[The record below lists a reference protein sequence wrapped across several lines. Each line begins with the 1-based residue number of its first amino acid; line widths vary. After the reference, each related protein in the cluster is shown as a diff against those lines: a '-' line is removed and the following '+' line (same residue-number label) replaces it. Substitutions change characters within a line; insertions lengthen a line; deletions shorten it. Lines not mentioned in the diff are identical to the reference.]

1 MSLERCMDFSNTFLE
16 SSSIFLKKTVD
27 NQALDHNDMTARECA
42 LEVISSKL
50 QQNAINDITQSTM
63 NWVNSGFDGRPAYV
77 TNPFSVLR
85 TTKEQVVDSV
95 IFGDHLYYIDPDQ
108 ELDLKFAINQH
119 FFGRQ
124 QVGEL
129 SYRPKLDR
137 EITLNEQGTR
147 ELFSWSNIL
156 ENNLNPHN
164 NIMFNYFNL
173 IDDIGNVIQ
182 TRSSV
187 IEGEIR
193 QSDGFL
199 SVRHCEPGW
208 EWDGSPESAKRC
220 KITTPGNIIS
230 EKVSRVVNSDIDRVL
245 FADDTDELMLA
256 LSNNIFGQ
264 ALSTG
269 GLASIS
275 RTDFLSSSFNNPEIF
290 ILEKQRLLLQY
301 DKRVYEIA
309 IRILESKKRTLLN
322 ARGIIQSTL
331 NSWSEKLGRNY
342 YKHISGYTYELLTQS
357 TINTHISTIRNLNL
371 FTKIDKNIQEIDEQ
385 IFFLE
390 REKKQAENIRKLIN
404 NAQSYSELYSII
416 ASNDKVEGIFLD
428 IFIKSREALE
438 NEYNSIINRSTGGI
452 ESSREHNRS
461 FNLTSVPEP
470 DDEDDEVTIINSKNT
485 FFVGLHSPVSFKDKI
500 YTDMKKEI
508 DDLRKN
514 LNKNIQDIRKEEDG
528 QIEKEQYQSLI
539 SIKTPS
545 NIGSENIINFS
556 EFFRKEEKLK
566 FPNNQEYLSFAK
578 KTEYGSVYFNS
589 FLIDKRVTYKDGI
602 GSKFVNRLAGSGRYC
617 TKDGWNRFKVFIPPD
632 AKKVALLFR
641 PDRDVLHRVHLTYS
655 SVDSPIEN
663 INHRDVKTLYYSYLA
678 PNTDFFGL
686 KDLFEKGNTVLLNIK
701 YKGNFLTERGV
712 GISPAGIV
720 IGKEKLD
727 KFIDGNGG
735 WLYIDIAQDL
745 NAAGIK
751 TYDKNNRVEIFY
763 YLDINENS
771 IRYKN
776 WLENIDSFIKNKY
789 INIINK
795 NC

>member
-1 MSLERCMDFSNTFLE
+1 
-16 SSSIFLKKTVD
+16 
-27 NQALDHNDMTARECA
+27 
-42 LEVISSKL
+42 
-50 QQNAINDITQSTM
+50 
-63 NWVNSGFDGRPAYV
+63 
-77 TNPFSVLR
+77 
-85 TTKEQVVDSV
+85 
-95 IFGDHLYYIDPDQ
+95 
-108 ELDLKFAINQH
+108 
-119 FFGRQ
+119 
-124 QVGEL
+124 
-129 SYRPKLDR
+129 
-137 EITLNEQGTR
+137 
-147 ELFSWSNIL
+147 
-156 ENNLNPHN
+156 
-164 NIMFNYFNL
+164 
-173 IDDIGNVIQ
+173 
-182 TRSSV
+182 
-187 IEGEIR
+187 
-193 QSDGFL
+193 
-199 SVRHCEPGW
+199 
-208 EWDGSPESAKRC
+208 
-220 KITTPGNIIS
+220 
-230 EKVSRVVNSDIDRVL
+230 
-245 FADDTDELMLA
+245 MLA

-617 TKDGWNRFKVFIPPD
+617 TKDG
-632 AKKVALLFR
+632 
-641 PDRDVLHRVHLTYS
+641 
-655 SVDSPIEN
+655 
-663 INHRDVKTLYYSYLA
+663 
-678 PNTDFFGL
+678 
-686 KDLFEKGNTVLLNIK
+686 
-701 YKGNFLTERGV
+701 
-712 GISPAGIV
+712 
-720 IGKEKLD
+720 
-727 KFIDGNGG
+727 
-735 WLYIDIAQDL
+735 
-745 NAAGIK
+745 
-751 TYDKNNRVEIFY
+751 
-763 YLDINENS
+763 
-771 IRYKN
+771 
-776 WLENIDSFIKNKY
+776 
-789 INIINK
+789 
-795 NC
+795 

>member
-27 NQALDHNDMTARECA
+27 NQVLDHNDMTARECA

>member
-342 YKHISGYTYELLTQS
+342 YKHISGYTYKLLTQS

>member
-27 NQALDHNDMTARECA
+27 NQVLDHNDMTARECA

-50 QQNAINDITQSTM
+50 QQNAMNDITQSTM